1 MRKTGMPPAE
11 IWINGL
17 TQSCTYITM
26 AFGMVLVFSI
36 LGILNWAHGQ
46 FYMLGAFVVY
56 YAITAAG
63 IPFPISLLISAVVI
77 GGLGM
82 LVEKFIIERVTVSSA
97 EGALYVTVA
106 TIALIFFFEGAAGML
121 FGLQHKGLAMVL
133 PGVLDL
139 GSFSVSYQKI
149 AVVIFTL
156 VIMIAM
162 YIVLNR
168 TKVGLAIRAAAQEPG
183 AASLYGISVKRVSV
197 IVMGIG
203 CALAAMAGSI
213 MAPLY
218 VVNPFMGRIPMIMS
232 LLAIVMGGL
241 GSLTG
246 AIVGGLILGFLNSII
261 AYHLSYFSESVLF
274 VLVIVI
280 LLVRPHGL
288 FGASLK

>member
-1 MRKTGMPPAE
+1 MPPAG
-11 IWINGL
+11 IWIDGL
-17 TQSCTYITM
+17 VQSCIYMTM

-63 IPFPISLLISAVVI
+63 IPFPVSLLISGVVV

-82 LVEKFIIERVTVSSA
+82 LVEKFVIERLSVP
-97 EGALYVTVA
+97 GYGMLYVTVA
-106 TIALIFFFEGAAGML
+106 TLALVFFFEGAAGMA
-121 FGLQHKGLAMVL
+121 FGLMDKGLATVL

-149 AVVIFTL
+149 AVIIFTL
-156 VIMIAM
+156 VIMAAM

-168 TKVGLAIRAAAQEPG
+168 TKVGLAIRAAAQEPV
-183 AASLYGISVKRVSV
+183 AASLYGISVKRVSL

-213 MAPLY
+213 MAPVY
-218 VVNPFMGRIPMIMS
+218 SVNPFMGRIPMIMS
-232 LLAIVMGGL
+232 LLAIVIGGL

-246 AIVGGLILGFLNSII
+246 AIVGGIILGLLNSVI
-261 AYHLSYFSESVLF
+261 AYKISYFSEVALF
-274 VLVIVI
+274 VLVILI
-280 LLVRPHGL
+280 LLIRPQGL
-288 FGASLK
+288 FGAPAK